1 MDVTI
6 AAMVVT
12 SAFIHPFWNLLLK
25 KQADLQLGYLWLTV
39 VLTVCALVHAL
50 AAGSDILAAT
60 AVLPL
65 IMLSWGGQILY
76 GTGLTLTLSRGDLSA
91 YYPIIRASPVFIV
104 IAGVS
109 VLGYSYSW
117 PVLSGIAMA
126 VAGGFLLLYR
136 RGTDYLS
143 DPKTLGLSLLAMS
156 GTGIYSIADSQLMQT
171 ITPEVQ
177 MLWVEALL
185 IPVYLGLFLR
195 RRVHTS
201 FPGFANP
208 RPATAGL
215 AMLVVPGIM
224 AYASYYL
231 ILLAFK
237 LGGDVAAVTSVRQ
250 ASIPISV
257 LLGGFFLRE
266 GAIMRR
272 LCASLLL
279 AAGIVVI
286 IVTG

>member
-1 MDVTI
+1 MDVAI

-12 SAFIHPFWNLLLK
+12 SAIIHPFWNLLLK

-39 VLTVCALVHAL
+39 VLAVCALVHAL

-76 GTGLTLTLSRGDLSA
+76 GLCLTLTLSRGDLSA

-136 RGTDYLS
+136 RGTDYFS
-143 DPKTLGLSLLAMS
+143 DPNTLGLALLAMS

-171 ITPEVQ
+171 IAPEVQ

-185 IPVYLGLFLR
+185 IPVYVALFLGR
-195 RRVHTS
+195 RDNAS
-201 FPGFANP
+201 FANP
-208 RPATAGL
+208 RPSAAGL

-231 ILLAFK
+231 ILTAFT

-272 LCASLLL
+272 LCASMLL

>member
-1 MDVTI
+1 MDLVI

-12 SAFIHPFWNLLLK
+12 SAIIHPFWNLLQK
-25 KQADLQLGYLWLTV
+25 KQSDPQLGYLCLTV
-39 VLTVCALVHAL
+39 VLALCALVHAL

-65 IMLSWGGQILY
+65 IMLSWGGQIFY
-76 GTGLTLTLSRGDLSA
+76 GMCLTLTLSRGDLSA
-91 YYPIIRASPVFIV
+91 YYPIIRSSPVFIV
-104 IAGVS
+104 VVGVS
-109 VLGYSYSW
+109 FLGYSYSW
-117 PVLSGIAMA
+117 HVLAGIAMA

-177 MLWVEALL
+177 MLWVEMLL
-185 IPVYLGLFLR
+185 IPVYLGVFLHG
-195 RRVHTS
+195 RVPTRIS
-201 FPGFANP
+201 VP
-208 RPATAGL
+208 RLTVARLT
-215 AMLVVPGIM
+215 MFIVPGVL

-266 GAIMRR
+266 GAILRR
-272 LCASLLL
+272 LFASLLL
-279 AAGIVVI
+279 AVGIVVI

>member
-1 MDVTI
+1 MDAAI

-12 SAFIHPFWNLLLK
+12 SAIIHPFWNLLLK
-25 KQADLQLGYLWLTV
+25 KQGDPQLGYLCLTV
-39 VLTVCALVHAL
+39 VLALCALVHVL
-50 AAGSDILAAT
+50 AAGSDILAAA

-65 IMLSWGGQILY
+65 IMLSWGGQIFY
-76 GTGLTLTLSRGDLSA
+76 GMCLTLTLSRGDLSA
-91 YYPIIRASPVFIV
+91 YYPIIRSSPVFIV
-104 IAGVS
+104 IVGVIF
-109 VLGYSYSW
+109 LGYGYSW
-117 PVLSGIAMA
+117 PVLAGIAMA

-136 RGTDYLS
+136 RGTNYLS
-143 DPKTLGLSLLAMS
+143 DPKTLGFALLAMS

-171 ITPEVQ
+171 IAPEVM
-177 MLWVEALL
+177 MLWVEILL

-195 RRVHTS
+195 RRVPPRFS
-201 FPGFANP
+201 SP
-208 RPATAGL
+208 RPAAANL
-215 AMLVVPGIM
+215 AMFIVPGIM

-231 ILLAFK
+231 ILLAYK
-237 LGGDVAAVTSVRQ
+237 YGGDVAAVTSVRQ

-266 GAIMRR
+266 GAILRR
-272 LCASLLL
+272 LFASLLL

>member
-1 MDVTI
+1 MEVAI

-12 SAFIHPFWNLLLK
+12 SAIIHPFWNLLLK

-104 IAGVS
+104 VVGVIF
-109 VLGYSYSW
+109 LGYSYSW

-156 GTGIYSIADSQLMQT
+156 GTGIYSIADSQLMQK
-171 ITPEVQ
+171 IAPEVQ

-185 IPVYLGLFLR
+185 IPVYVALFLGR
-195 RRVHTS
+195 RDHAS

-208 RPATAGL
+208 RPAAAGL
-215 AMLVVPGIM
+215 AMLVVPGII

-266 GAIMRR
+266 GAIMCR
-272 LCASLLL
+272 LFASMLL